1 MATFTDPIVLIIT
14 TSLAVQ
20 IAVLFMLV
28 YGYLLKRKQ
37 KYRQHGLIMAAALIS
52 HLMVIFLVMIPS
64 FVNSILPD
72 YIQTSP
78 TEVVSIVGLIHGIAG
93 PLTAALGIWLV
104 AAWHFKKDIN
114 SCFGR
119 KKVMLTTISLWMIT
133 LILGVILYSLL
144 IGPLLAS

>member
-37 KYRQHGLIMAAALIS
+37 KYRQHGLIMATALIV
-52 HLMVIFLVMIPS
+52 HLTVILLVMIPS
-64 FVNSILPD
+64 FVYSILPD

-78 TEVVSIVGLIHGIAG
+78 TEAVSIVGLIHGIAG

-104 AAWHFKKDIN
+104 AAWLFKKDIN

>member
-1 MATFTDPIVLIIT
+1 MVAFTDPIILIIT
-14 TSLAVQ
+14 TSLVVQ
-20 IAVLFMLV
+20 IAAWFMLI

-64 FVNSILPD
+64 FVYSILPD

-78 TEVVSIVGLIHGIAG
+78 TEAVSIVGLIHGITG

-104 AAWHFKKDIN
+104 AAWHFNKDVA
-114 SCFGR
+114 SCFRR
-119 KKVMLTTISLWMIT
+119 KKVMITTITLWMIT